1 MEPEIKDT
9 PTLPGV
15 YIFKGAR
22 NKVLYIGKAKNLR
35 NRLRSYFADN
45 PSLDL
50 RKVSMVRLIKAVQ
63 WIVTDSELEAL
74 ILEASLI
81 KQHKPRY
88 NIILRDDKAYP
99 YLKITTT
106 EQWPKIEVVRRL
118 GDDGNLYFG
127 PYVPSQSMWEALS
140 VIRRHFLMR
149 KCRHSL
155 DKPMRP
161 CIQHQ
166 MKRCLAPCAGLISRD
181 EYMSHVEDVRLFL
194 NGQRTELIDRYRQK
208 MEAYAE
214 AMQFEEAALMRDKI
228 QRLERALEQ
237 QKVISPELGDMDVI
251 GWEFDSYKHNAAFN
265 VLFIRKGVLIGAKD
279 FFIKDTTV
287 SDECE
292 IAESFIEGFYGKG
305 LIPPSKILLKTAFEN
320 MDIHS
325 KWLCTKRG
333 GDVLLKTPETDKE
346 VDILQMAIHNAAL
359 HRKAKTQDTTD
370 EVLTQIRERLELNTV
385 PSTIGV
391 FDISTLSGAESS
403 GGFIYWAG
411 GDFRRD
417 LYRRVK
423 IKTVSGV
430 DDYSMMAEAIE
441 RVLTKLEPNQIPSL
455 LIVDGGKG
463 HLDTALLTLGKLDIT
478 TQVVSIAK
486 RPDRVFLPSGKVI
499 DITDRQ
505 RSSLLLR
512 SLRDEAH
519 RYVITFHREQR
530 KKRLFTSVLEEI
542 PGIGPKRRLALIRH
556 FGSIRALKGSSPEE
570 IASVKGFDKKTAEK
584 VYEAINKNN
593 KQADY

>member
-1 MEPEIKDT
+1 MEIDIKEA

-22 NKVLYIGKAKNLR
+22 DKVLYIGKAKNLR
-35 NRLRSYFADN
+35 NRLRAYSVDN

-50 RKVSMVRLIKAVQ
+50 RKASMVRLVKAVQ

-81 KQHKPRY
+81 KQHRPRF

-99 YLKITTT
+99 YLRITIT
-106 EQWPKIEVVRRL
+106 EQWPKVEVVRRL
-118 GDDGNLYFG
+118 SDDGNLYFG

-140 VIRRHFLMR
+140 VIRRHFLIR
-149 KCRHSL
+149 KCRHRL

-166 MKRCLAPCAGLISRD
+166 MKRCLAPCAGLISRAQ
-181 EYMSHVEDVRLFL
+181 YMSHVEDVRLFL
-194 NGQRTELIDRYRQK
+194 SGKRTELIDRYRQK

-214 AMQFEEAALMRDKI
+214 ALMYEEAAIMRDKI

-237 QKVISPELGDMDVI
+237 QKVISPELGDLDVI
-251 GWEFDSYKHNAAFN
+251 GWDFDDYKHNAAFN

-279 FFIKDTTV
+279 FFIKDTSV
-287 SDECE
+287 SDEAE
-292 IAESFIEGFYGKG
+292 AAESFIRGFYGKG
-305 LIPPSKILLKTAFEN
+305 VEPPPKVLLKGPIED
-320 MDIHS
+320 MDIHVQ
-325 KWLCTKRG
+325 WLRMKRG
-333 GDVLLKTPETDKE
+333 GDVQFEIPTTDRE
-346 VDILQMAIHNAAL
+346 IDIMHMAVNNAIL
-359 HRKAKTQDTTD
+359 HRRAKTQGTTD
-370 EVLTQIRERLELNTV
+370 EVLMQIKERLKLTML

-391 FDISTLSGAESS
+391 FDISTLSGSESS
-403 GGFIYWAG
+403 GGFIYWAN
-411 GDFRRD
+411 GDFQRD
-417 LYRRVK
+417 LYRRVR

-430 DDYSMMAEAIE
+430 DDYSMMTEAIE
-441 RVLTKLEPNQIPSL
+441 RILGKLEAPQIPSL

-463 HLDTALLTLGKLDIT
+463 HLETALLALTKLGIS

-486 RPDRVFLPSGKVI
+486 RPDRVFLPSGRVI

-505 RSSLLLR
+505 KSSILLR

-530 KKRLFTSVLEEI
+530 RKRLFTSVLEEI

-556 FGSIRALKGSSPEE
+556 FGSLKALKNSSPEE
-570 IASVKGFDKKTAEK
+570 IAAVKGFDKKTAEK
-584 VYEAINKNN
+584 VYEAISKTNE
-593 KQADY
+593 YPV